1 MTALAIGLVMVSIC
15 IVDAYP
21 GTALALGILGY
32 ALILADR
39 SRAGRFQQ

>member
-21 GTALALGILGY
+21 APHLPSAFWDT
-32 ALILADR
+32 R
-39 SRAGRFQQ
+39 